1 MCDMEND
8 PKPGLLPRDDDK
20 IYGVPDEDTPELTEE
35 AVRRSIPAKQF
46 FAERGL
52 PMPGRPKAETPKVA
66 VSLRLDQDV
75 VDGFKAGGP
84 GWQTRMNAVL
94 AASLKQKKTA

>member
-1 MCDMEND
+1 MKNQNPPPDQ
-8 PKPGLLPRDDDK
+8 
-20 IYGVPDEDTPELTEE
+20 IYGVPDEENPELTAET
-35 AVRRSIPAKQF
+35 AKQLIPAKQF

-52 PMPGRPKAETPKVA
+52 PMPGRPKSEAPKVS
-66 VSLRLDQDV
+66 VSLRLDPEV

-94 AASLKQKKTA
+94 AQSLKDQKKSA

>member
-1 MCDMEND
+1 MNRHSSET
-8 PKPGLLPRDDDK
+8 PVYGEPDDDS
-20 IYGVPDEDTPELTEE
+20 PELTRETASE
-35 AVRRSIPAKQF
+35 LVPAAQF

-52 PMPGRPKAETPKVA
+52 PLPGRPKAEKPKVA

-94 AASLKQKKTA
+94 AESLKPAKKSA

>member
-1 MCDMEND
+1 MVDD
-8 PKPGLLPRDDDK
+8 PKSNNRLPDDDSF
-20 IYGVPDEDTPELTEE
+20 YGVPDEDTPELTEE
-35 AVRRSIPAKQF
+35 AMRRSIPAKQF

-52 PMPGRPKAETPKVA
+52 PMPGRPKSEAPKVS
-66 VSLRLDQDV
+66 VSLRLDPEV

-94 AASLKQKKTA
+94 AQSLKDQKKSA

>member
-1 MCDMEND
+1 MERD
-8 PKPGLLPRDDDK
+8 PRSAGEAKRPKR

-35 AVRRSIPAKQF
+35 AMRRSVPAKQF

-52 PMPGRPKAETPKVA
+52 PMPGRPKSAAPKVS

-75 VDGFKAGGP
+75 LNGFKSDGP

-94 AASLKQKKTA
+94 AESLKQSKKQA

>member
-1 MCDMEND
+1 MTR
-8 PKPGLLPRDDDK
+8 PKPNDEM

-35 AVRRSIPAKQF
+35 TARQLIPAKQF

-52 PMPGRPKAETPKVA
+52 PMPGRPKSVAPKIS
-66 VSLRLDQDV
+66 VSLRLDPDV
-75 VDGFKAGGP
+75 VAGFKADGP

-94 AASLKQKKTA
+94 AESLRRKKSA

>member
-1 MCDMEND
+1 MAHNKNQFAD
-8 PKPGLLPRDDDK
+8 LPDDVE
-20 IYGVPDEDTPELTEE
+20 YGVPDEDTPELTEE
-35 AVRRSIPAKQF
+35 DMRNSIPAKQF

-52 PMPGRPKAETPKVA
+52 PLPGRPKADKPKVA

-75 VDGFKAGGP
+75 LDGFKAEGP

-94 AASLKQKKTA
+94 AESLKPKKSA